1 MPTQKS
7 RLNLTLDDDVLEIIT
22 RLAKVKRKSKA
33 GMVNELLVD
42 MMPVLVPIVEAL
54 EDVENKKNAL
64 PHLARMS
71 ALASQQVGVIN
82 SEMSDLINQIEWVDN
97 K

>member
-1 MPTQKS
+1 MPSQKP

>member
-1 MPTQKS
+1 MPSQKP

-64 PHLARMS
+64 PH
-71 ALASQQVGVIN
+71 
-82 SEMSDLINQIEWVDN
+82 
-97 K
+97 